1 MKKIILVL
9 ILISNIAFAQDKY
22 PQPFKFNYYNKGTLY
37 NNHPLDGS
45 LFTQDSFWLGTQ
57 WGGHPKMLKALKMNG
72 NHGTLPDNL
81 YPAYLN
87 STGHKLQY
95 IWENKVFDYARGFQ
109 FEPTLYIP
117 DTNRGKLITRN
128 HQIFGFSKVLGT
140 IDTTPS
146 NENYDRLILGMA
158 QKDSIVLAKS
168 WINNQYYNIE
178 KDDDNPM
185 SNGKRW
191 VFSINL
197 RRLDKNELRKDTIS
211 GRIPILTIKLP
222 YKLVEDKVNTF
233 YIKFNQTSK
242 NISNKELLSY
252 SPESGVIDTLGY
264 SLLMDTLTTNVTEF
278 VIYDD
283 MLPDSLFFV
292 NNKRQDVTLNA
303 YFITDGDAKHNPLM
317 KKKDGPDGIDSLD
330 IEVKY
335 HGNTSIAINH
345 LRIATQDATRFFNG
359 TNYNAYRTETQRA
372 FDSLYAQG
380 YEIYGMYGQ
389 DEYGEEFF
397 SSQRYNSH
405 LMNFQTIS
413 EGAGGGHVDHLIE
426 HIQPK
431 NIWWGAPG
439 LREYIGAPY
448 FWPNTVQYGSKDHNE
463 IYKWVNEY
471 GSNVKLK
478 SMEWMNYATGHTGN
492 WTYYSFP
499 TLDSLQ
505 STYETDLGQRKSGS
519 KISHWKTFREFK
531 IDTNIVGIDIII
543 NKLIN
548 GNSTLGYIDVWNYT
562 SFYYLHSYIYSEKP
576 WWSNFYPVAN
586 MKLLNDSISYLGNN
600 RPKTAEE
607 VRVSLWNR
615 LIFGAKGFCYDARVD
630 KLNLEGPNWSNST
643 MGFIGNYHNPA
654 KFDQLS
660 YDDLIN
666 TNDPSIGGDFI
677 PLLDSSTFIHNY
689 VNRDTMAKYLRVP
702 KDRIYYGRKS
712 PRLELFKMHSFIR
725 ANDAELMNLRLQATF
740 SKGTLIFEN
749 QHPSLTDTLLNKLVL
764 LDRRQ
769 IILSGDT
776 TKVSDI
782 GVKSRPIGRI
792 KNGQP
797 HYETYDSTFFDL
809 TIHKH
814 KDKSMDSVFYIAVL
828 NKRTDP
834 LIMIDTLTD
843 SPHLLFLTD
852 DEFGKLCRT
861 GGYDPT
867 RLSGTNYDST
877 FWQKKWWSRYGAR
890 ELTIPFDFVDTTNTN
905 HYNLLK
911 VEELSG
917 EFKNFAGNKLPDSLL
932 PHHLQSKYYHYIDTV
947 LGQDGNLVL
956 NMLPGQGKILKVT
969 VLKPDL
975 SINGR
980 LDHSN
985 QSKLVAYPILDNAGN
1000 ETNKIQYHVV
1010 YFREDSL
1017 LDGNPRRVYY
1027 RKSYPMAKNDATE
1040 NIVWLPELRISDSI
1054 FAKTLPTHF
1063 GNFNYTPDKSCDFP
1077 SIVVR
1082 KDTVNNQLKAYIVY
1096 TCSPSPDSDNQNVV
1110 LCVLNT
1116 TNSSNQSKVS
1126 NKVISEYSGSDRRWF
1141 GNPVINA
1148 SAFHNY
1154 IAWSDS
1160 NFGIVASVM
1169 LPEAIDFFDSLRISK
1184 IVFGGNPTLSSS
1196 NHPSL
1201 NTYSRMSAEEDNCAL
1216 VWQHSS
1222 NTNNYYKN
1230 ILYTRLK
1237 VENDTLKTYSAT
1249 QITLNSLAR
1258 DTFYD
1263 NNILRVNK
1271 DVNLP
1276 HSNQFPVVYRILDN
1290 INYTYPNNKT
1300 EDVIA
1305 WQSTLRD
1312 YDTSSING
1320 RVLRSIDLNTNSSS
1334 SILGWQIS
1342 ALQDNYKDSF
1352 LPDIAQQSGLII
1364 GGEMKYP
1371 YGKYLIN
1378 FVRGD
1383 SSGYKTYNFPTT
1395 GSWVS
1400 DINVNN
1406 NSFQVLNQISTKT
1419 KQPHLAKYKEPNL
1432 LSNIWRNRRV
1442 YEEYSGTN
1450 YGVIPKIVSNGRF
1463 FYKNNETEEL
1473 EAESLV
1479 GFNKGS
1485 SKYQIG
1491 IPQINNQN
1499 VALQLPFIAVPDST
1513 SFITYDFDNSQDTI
1527 FSNWFD
1533 VNTVADLNFKCYG
1546 FNDTIMVAKIQKQSD
1561 NSFINLNLPLSTT
1574 DTTGKLGE
1582 YTLIN
1587 GGLHTYRLCFIR
1599 LDTNYQYTETLVL
1612 DGLPVSDTVMLKGT
1626 ESSKNIIDLSG
1637 NFNLTMNNDYFNIAI
1652 SPNPANDIVYMTP
1665 LYNDLKNQNL
1675 VEVEIL
1681 DNLGNSIHK
1690 KVVKSGETF
1699 SFITIELSQGIYIV
1713 NCKEVTSDWLAPS
1726 FLKATKFVVNR

>member
-1 MKKIILVL
+1 MNSLIKNIIKKIILML
-9 ILISNIAFAQDKY
+9 IFVSNLIFAQDKY

-37 NNHPLDGS
+37 NNHPFDGS

-57 WGGHPKMLKALKMNG
+57 WGGHPRMLKALKMNS

-109 FEPTLYIP
+109 FEPTLHIP
-117 DTNRGKLITRN
+117 DSSRGKLITRN
-128 HQIFGFSKVLGT
+128 HQVFGFSKVLGT
-140 IDTTPS
+140 IEINPT
-146 NENYDRLILGMA
+146 NENYERLKLGTA
-158 QKDSIVLAKS
+158 QKDSVVLAKS
-168 WINNQYYNIE
+168 WINNQYYNQRDSLHPE
-178 KDDDNPM
+178 YATFDGTK
-185 SNGKRW
+185 W
-191 VFSINL
+191 VLSINL
-197 RRLDKNELRKDTIS
+197 RRLDIAQYNT
-211 GRIPILTIKLP
+211 GATPILTIKLP
-222 YKLVEDKVNTF
+222 YTKLGISGTN
-233 YIKFNQTSK
+233 YIKFDS
-242 NISNKELLSY
+242 ISTNMNSHFLLTY
-252 SPESGVIDTLGY
+252 SPDGTLIDTLGY
-264 SLLMDTLTTNVTEF
+264 NLQLQATNNDTTASF
-278 VIYDD
+278 VIYDN
-283 MLPDSLFFV
+283 MLPDYSFWINKKRKDITINAFFMT
-292 NNKRQDVTLNA
+292 NGP
-303 YFITDGDAKHNPLM
+303 INPLL
-317 KKKDGPDGIDSLD
+317 KKNNEDTGKLDSLD
-330 IEVKY
+330 IEVTY
-335 HGNTSIAINH
+335 HGNTEVAINH
-345 LRIATQDATRFFNG
+345 LRIATQEATKFFNG
-359 TNYNAYRTETQRA
+359 TTYNSYRTSAQWV
-372 FDSLYAQG
+372 FDSLYSQG

-397 SSQRYNSH
+397 SAQRYNSH
-405 LMNFQTIS
+405 LLNFQAIS
-413 EGAGGGHVDHLIE
+413 EGAGGEHLDHFIE
-426 HIQPK
+426 HVQPK
-431 NIWWGAPG
+431 NIWCGAPG

-448 FWPNTVQYGSKDHNE
+448 FWPNTTQFGNSAWENKFGETNILNNSKQ
-463 IYKWVNEY
+463 
-471 GSNVKLK
+471 
-478 SMEWMNYATGHTGN
+478 WMNYSRGYRGHWGN
-492 WTYYSFP
+492 ESILT
-499 TLDSLQ
+499 DSLN
-505 STYETDLGQRKSGS
+505 SSYETDLYCSKCTNAKQGWRKY
-519 KISHWKTFREFK
+519 REGVF
-531 IDTNIVGIDIII
+531 TI
-543 NKLIN
+543 NQLIN
-548 GNSTLGYIDVWNYT
+548 YFINDQSTLAYIDVWNYT
-562 SFYYLHSYIYSEKP
+562 SFYKFSSFMYSELP
-576 WWSNFYPVAN
+576 WFSNFYPVAN
-586 MKLLNDSISYLGNN
+586 MQLLNDSITYLGNN

-607 VRVSLWNR
+607 VRASLWNR
-615 LIFGAKGFCYDARVD
+615 LVFGAKGFFYDARVD
-630 KLNLEGPNWSNST
+630 KLNAEGPNWKNST
-643 MGFIGNYHNPA
+643 MGFMGDYV
-654 KFDQLS
+654 KRKKYDELSFDE
-660 YDDLIN
+660 LIN
-666 TNDPSIGGDFI
+666 TNDSFIGGDFI
-677 PLLDSSTFIHNY
+677 PFEDSATFIHNY
-689 VNRDTMAKYLRVP
+689 VNRTIMSKYLRV
-702 KDRIYYGRKS
+702 DSTRIYYGRKS

-725 ANDAELMNLRLQATF
+725 ANDEELMNLRLQASF
-740 SKGTLIFEN
+740 SKGTLVFEN
-749 QHPSLTDTLLNKLVL
+749 QHPDSSNGLINKYLS

-769 IILSGDT
+769 IIYNDDSTQTLISN
-776 TKVSDI
+776 SS
-782 GVKSRPIGRI
+782 VKTRPMGRI

-814 KDKSMDSVFYIAVL
+814 KDRSMDSVFYIAIL

-834 LIMIDTLTD
+834 LIMMD
-843 SPHLLFLTD
+843 SLPNDKHLLFLTD

-861 GGYDPT
+861 GGKDPT
-867 RLSGTNYDST
+867 RIDSTDIEYDST
-877 FWQKKWWSRYGAR
+877 YWQSKWWKRLGAR
-890 ELTIPFDFVDTTNTN
+890 EMVIPFDFVDTTNTN

-917 EFKNFAGNKLPDSLL
+917 EFYDGTTKIVDSLL
-932 PHHLQSKYYHYIDTV
+932 PFHLQSKYYQHIDTV

-985 QSKLVAYPILDNAGN
+985 QSKLVAYPVLDNAGN
-1000 ETNKIQYHVV
+1000 ETDKIQYHVV
-1010 YFREDSL
+1010 YFREDSSITSSAA
-1017 LDGNPRRVYY
+1017 GPFPNRVYY

-1040 NIVWLPELRISDSI
+1040 NIVWRNEVLISNYI
-1054 FAKTLPTHF
+1054 NTLNNNPNY
-1063 GNFNYTPDKSCDFP
+1063 GNYGTVTKSCDYP
-1077 SIVVR
+1077 AIVVR
-1082 KDTVNNQLKAYIVY
+1082 QDGNLIKAYITY
-1096 TCSPSPDSDNQNVV
+1096 TCGPNSTANQSD
-1110 LCVLNT
+1110 LILSVLNT
-1116 TNSSNQSKVS
+1116 TDTNSQSVVFNKLIANYKGSNRK
-1126 NKVISEYSGSDRRWF
+1126 WF
-1141 GNPVINA
+1141 GTPTINA
-1148 SAFHNY
+1148 SAIHNY
-1154 IAWSDS
+1154 IAWSDDS
-1160 NFGIVASVM
+1160 LGIVVGAM
-1169 LPEAIDFFDSLRISK
+1169 LPNGSSFIDKDTILNS
-1184 IVFGGNPTLSSS
+1184 VFGGVPFSSSS

-1201 NTYSRMSAEEDNCAL
+1201 NTYSRMNAGEDNCAL
-1216 VWQHSS
+1216 VWQHSP
-1222 NTNNYYKN
+1222 NTNTYYKN

-1237 VENDTLKTYSAT
+1237 VENDTLKTYSSH
-1249 QITLNSLAR
+1249 QIALNNLTR
-1258 DTFYD
+1258 DTIHN

-1276 HSNQFPVVYRILDN
+1276 HSNQFPVVYRLLDN
-1290 INYTYPNNKT
+1290 LTYSYPYNKV
-1300 EDVIA
+1300 EDMIA
-1305 WQSTLRD
+1305 WQNTIRN

-1320 RVLRSIDLNTNSSS
+1320 RLLRSIDLDSDSSS
-1334 SILGWQIS
+1334 SILGWQITS
-1342 ALQDNYKDSF
+1342 LQDNYRYSF
-1352 LPDIAQQSGLII
+1352 LPDLAQQSGLIL

-1371 YGKYLIN
+1371 YGKYLLN
-1378 FVRGD
+1378 FVRGN
-1383 SSGYKTYNFPTT
+1383 SSGYQTYNLPAT

-1400 DINVNN
+1400 DINLNN
-1406 NSFQVLNQISTKT
+1406 NSFKVLNQISTKT

-1442 YEEYSGTN
+1442 YEEYTSTN
-1450 YGVIPKIVSNGRF
+1450 YSVIPKIVSNGRF
-1463 FYKNNETEEL
+1463 FYKNNVTEEL
-1473 EAESLV
+1473 EAESFV

-1499 VALQLPFIAVPDST
+1499 VALQLPFIAIPDST